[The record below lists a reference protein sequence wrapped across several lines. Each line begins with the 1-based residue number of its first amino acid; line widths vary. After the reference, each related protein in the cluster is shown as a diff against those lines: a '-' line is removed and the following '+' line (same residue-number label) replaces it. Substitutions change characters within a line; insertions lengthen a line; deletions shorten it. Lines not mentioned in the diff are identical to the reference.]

1 RRVAGEQVL
10 RTVRLDPPGGERE
23 LALEEVAA
31 EPRAAQAAW
40 FLGLLE
46 PELDAAHRDAHD
58 QRIAP
63 DHPDREVLVAVVDVA
78 AVLAAVHAEEER
90 HAAELAEVRL
100 DPEPG
105 VRLRRRGRGGRRVVA
120 GRRAGL
126 GGRRGIAPGPAA
138 RALAGAPGRGGERQ
152 EDGRDRAG
160 GDG

>member
-1 RRVAGEQVL
+1 VAHLRRDDRAAEHAARVLAQLAAADPELLDLHAPGAGQVGGGRRVAGEQVL

-105 VRLRRRGRGGRRVVA
+105 VRLRR
-120 GRRAGL
+120 
-126 GGRRGIAPGPAA
+126 
-138 RALAGAPGRGGERQ
+138 
-152 EDGRDRAG
+152 
-160 GDG
+160 